1 LDSLPADAILD
12 KGDFA
17 TLRKS
22 ARNTMPVPRP
32 STFGEVIHINI
43 VFGPD
48 IALGN
53 IHYGLLFMDHYSRMT
68 YLYPLQ
74 NLTSDIRK
82 QMQYFFANLGF
93 YPRRPRR
100 LISDFDTE
108 LIGGKA
114 RDYLNSLHINV
125 NAAPA
130 NHQD

>member
-1 LDSLPADAILD
+1 LDSLPDDAILD

-32 STFGEVIHINI
+32 STFGEVIHIDI

-53 IHYGLLFMDHYSRMT
+53 IHYGLLFMDHYSRMM

-74 NLTSDIRK
+74 NLTSDIIK

-93 YPRRPRR
+93 YPRR

-114 RDYLNSLHINV
+114 HDYLNSLHINI